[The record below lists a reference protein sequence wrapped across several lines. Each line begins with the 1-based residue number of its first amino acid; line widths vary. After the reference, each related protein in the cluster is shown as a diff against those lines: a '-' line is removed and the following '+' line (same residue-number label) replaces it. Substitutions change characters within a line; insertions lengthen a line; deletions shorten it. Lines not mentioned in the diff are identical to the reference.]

1 MATKMATKR
10 AIMPKKNY
18 DGWVIERTIR
28 GERRLEKRFVN
39 VTEDGCWIA
48 GYYAW
53 REEWELFYAFKKRM
67 IAQGT
72 KPVKVRFI
80 KVED

>member
-1 MATKMATKR
+1 MR
-10 AIMPKKNY
+10 KKKY

-39 VTEDGCWIA
+39 VTEDGCWMA

-53 REEWELFYAFKKRM
+53 REEHDGLWELFYAFKKRM
-67 IAQGT
+67 KAEGT
-72 KPVKVRFI
+72 FPVKVRFV

>member
-1 MATKMATKR
+1 MATKRVTKR
-10 AIMPKKNY
+10 AIMRKKKY

-39 VTEDGCWIA
+39 VTEDGCWWA

>member
-1 MATKMATKR
+1 MTK
-10 AIMPKKNY
+10 KKKY
-18 DGWVIERTIR
+18 DGWVIERTTR
-28 GERRLEKRFVN
+28 GRRRFLLKKCVFRP
-39 VTEDGCWIA
+39 TQYGCWLA

-53 REEWELFYAFKKRM
+53 REEHDGLWELFYAFKKRM

>member
-1 MATKMATKR
+1 
-10 AIMPKKNY
+10 MPKKNY
-18 DGWVIERTIR
+18 DGWVIERTTR
-28 GERRLEKRFVN
+28 GRRRFLLKECVFSP
-39 VTEDGCWIA
+39 TQYGCWLA

-53 REEWELFYAFKKRM
+53 REERDGLCELFSAFKKRM

-72 KPVKVRFI
+72 KPVKVRFV